1 MPFRVSPLNLLQR
14 LRLVAQVTAHTAE
27 LFALGFAWYFGARA
41 GVAEWQTL
49 RT

>member
-1 MPFRVSPLNLLQR
+1 L
-14 LRLVAQVTAHTAE
+14 TD
-27 LFALGFAWYFGARA
+27 A